1 MDTAVDDLNSGLA
14 RRTCICCSRPHARLQ
29 HPTPPATLQR
39 QPAACAQVNGK
50 KLPWSAAVKP
60 TEWLLG
66 PTRRLIP
73 PVGGV
78 DISPIIW
85 FALLSFTN
93 EILVGPQVRTTL
105 RLGR

>member
-1 MDTAVDDLNSGLA
+1 M
-14 RRTCICCSRPHARLQ
+14 
-29 HPTPPATLQR
+29 
-39 QPAACAQVNGK
+39 NGK

-85 FALLSFTN
+85 FAFLSFTN
-93 EILVGPQVRTTL
+93 EILVGPQVGAKLAGLPHWVLVFGTVPTL
-105 RLGR
+105 HV